1 MEPGGM
7 MLEEVSIGKQA
18 PRDAPGDVKM
28 LEFIGVELAL
38 A

>member
-1 MEPGGM
+1 M
-7 MLEEVSIGKQA
+7 MLEEVSIGEQP

-28 LEFIGVELAL
+28 LEFIGVELAH